1 MQLTLE
7 LKKAIENKA
16 FASIATHLG
25 NGEIQNHLMW
35 VDYKDNSLLINT
47 EKGRKKTLNIRN
59 NNSITLVVFEPSAMY
74 SSWEIRGR
82 VIEIIE
88 DKIANEHID
97 KLSRRYTNHP
107 YAREDNV
114 SWDEAGIKDRELW
127 IIEVDRLNSM
137 IRPQA
142 KSDPE

>member
-47 EKGRKKTLNIRN
+47 EKGRKKTSNIRN

-107 YAREDNV
+107 YAREDDV

-127 IIEVDRLNSM
+127 IIKVDRLNSM